1 MGRGAKSALGPVSE
15 FPLVVSEE
23 AELDIAEARDRYR
36 SIGPELEG
44 SFRTALD
51 DAVLAILSRP
61 YAYQVVHGSLRRI
74 LLRKFPY
81 FLLFAIFDETVV
93 VFGCFHTR
101 RDPRD
106 WRLRG

>member
-1 MGRGAKSALGPVSE
+1 VSE
-15 FPLVVSEE
+15 SPLVVSEE
-23 AELDIAEARDRYR
+23 AVLDIDETRHRYR
-36 SIGPELEG
+36 SIGPELEK

-51 DAVLAILSRP
+51 DAVMAIRSRP

-81 FLLFAIFDETVV
+81 FLLFAVFDETVIL
-93 VFGCFHTR
+93 FGCFHTR
-101 RDPRD
+101 RDPKD

>member
-1 MGRGAKSALGPVSE
+1 MSEYPV
-15 FPLVVSEE
+15 VVSAE

-44 SFRTALD
+44 SFRAALD
-51 DAVLAILSRP
+51 DAVLAIRNRP
-61 YAYQVVHGSLRRI
+61 YAYQVIHGSLRRI
-74 LLRKFPY
+74 LLHRFPY
-81 FLLFAIFDETVV
+81 FLLFAVFDETVV

-101 RDPRD
+101 RDPKD